1 MLSSTLKVKTKQS
14 SLKLKAS
21 GDLTIYHKHEEGRIT
36 LTVTGPAGAAIA
48 ENGIQINTAKT
59 SSVLN
64 NAVEFK
70 DAADNGDG
78 TWTIDYEVT
87 RASLLKNGKSYKLV
101 LSVTPEGNATNKAP
115 QTLNVTL
122 KVKR

>member
-1 MLSSTLKVKTKQS
+1 
-14 SLKLKAS
+14 
-21 GDLTIYHKHEEGRIT
+21 
-36 LTVTGPAGAAIA
+36 